1 MTVHN
6 ILEEEV
12 INQVNNI
19 FDQAKELGITWITCD
34 CEQCRLDIV
43 TYVLNRIPP
52 KYIVSGRGLNHNIS
66 SFDPQQ
72 KADLNALIFEAMKI
86 VNSVK
91 RPYHAQ
97 KQEEATTEIG
107 EFYNFPIFV
116 GSIYDGD
123 NFEPLANTNISL
135 KCEGQLVSMFDYT
148 WPNPCTTTKATKA
161 VYSFW
166 VKPQPATED
175 SKMFTFTLEISAEGY
190 ETIHYTFEVPII
202 KENKMR
208 KSLNSTYSLKIQDLF
223 LFKKV

>member
-12 INQVNNI
+12 INEVNNI
-19 FDQAKELGITWITCD
+19 FDQAKEMGITWITCD
-34 CEQCRLDIV
+34 CEQCRLDTA
-43 TYVLNRIPP
+43 TYVLNRMPP

-66 SFDPQQ
+66 SCNPQQ
-72 KADLNALIFEAMKI
+72 KADLNALVFEAMKI

-97 KQEEATTEIG
+97 KNEDSSSEIG
-107 EFYNFPIFV
+107 EFYNFPIFM
-116 GSIYDGD
+116 GSVYDGET
-123 NFEPLANTNISL
+123 FEPLANTNICL
-135 KCEGQLVSMFDYT
+135 KSEGQLVSMFDYT

-166 VKPQPATED
+166 VKPQEATEN
-175 SKMFTFTLEISAEGY
+175 SKIFTFTLEISAEGY
-190 ETIHYTFEVPII
+190 ETINHTFEVPII
-202 KENKMR
+202 KENKIR

-223 LFKKV
+223 LFKKN

>member
-19 FDQAKELGITWITCD
+19 YDQAKEMQIAWITCD
-34 CEQCRLDIV
+34 CEQCRLDTS

-52 KYIVSGRGLNHNIS
+52 KYIVSGRGMNHNIS
-66 SFDPQQ
+66 SCDAQQ
-72 KADLNALIFEAMKI
+72 KADLNALVFEAMKI

-97 KQEEATTEIG
+97 KKEEAPSEQG
-107 EFYNFPIFV
+107 EFYNFPIIM
-116 GSIYDGD
+116 GSVYDGET
-123 NFEPLANTNISL
+123 FEPLANTDICL
-135 KCEGQLVSMFDYT
+135 KSEGDIVPMFDYT
-148 WPNPCTTTKATKA
+148 WPNPCTTTNATKA

-166 VKPQPATED
+166 VKPQSATED
-175 SKMFTFTLEISAEGY
+175 SKTFTFTLEISAEGY
-190 ETIHYTFEVPII
+190 ETINHTFEVPMN
-202 KENKMR
+202 KENRMR
-208 KSLNSTYSLKIQDLF
+208 KSLNSTYTLKIQDLF